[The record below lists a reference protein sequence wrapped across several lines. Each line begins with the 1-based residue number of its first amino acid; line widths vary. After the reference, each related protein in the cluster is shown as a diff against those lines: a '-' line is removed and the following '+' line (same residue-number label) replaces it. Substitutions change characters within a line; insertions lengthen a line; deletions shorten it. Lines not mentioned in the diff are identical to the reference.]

1 MIALREARDSY
12 GKHIDQLNEIEKD
25 GLAELIALRVIENEK
40 EQEAWRR
47 SQIR

>member
-1 MIALREARDSY
+1 MIALREARDTY
-12 GKHIDQLNEIEKD
+12 GKHLDDLTPKEAA

>member
-12 GKHIDQLNEIEKD
+12 GRHIDALTDQERD